1 MAKKWLLRLSYDNPK
16 LANSDPVRF
25 KFENDKNRMDD
36 FFESYGYYILR
47 LDINNKES
55 YNIPNKNIYVLGK
68 NFFDNLINSNITS
81 NNFKDDDK
89 EAVKKY
95 LIEAYDRILMTLRCI
110 KDLVQE
116 IGTFQGIGEV
126 FYINPH
132 TYRLKN
138 LFELLDYKVILKEKI
153 CEGGLFLKGVPEDG
167 DPFLIVS
174 HDFID
179 DFEDLNT
186 TILRSPKNIGTDP
199 LDSHIDLYL
208 GIINFK
214 EKLEINDHNF
224 NGIIYIHDESLK
236 LIQDNPLK
244 RNQWNILK
252 REIDKRGYLIRKYIP
267 ETKAQNIGI
276 NFKFDREN
284 NNLLTNAF
292 PDQER
297 IFLQNLGITVLAPE
311 FSFSTNDSFSG
322 GINCSYIFI
331 NNNKNI
337 QNKIIDQIIQ
347 FK

>member
-1 MAKKWLLRLSYDNPK
+1 MVNKWLLRLSYDNPQ

-25 KFENDKNRMDD
+25 EFENDKNRMDD
-36 FFESYGYYILR
+36 FFESYGYSILR
-47 LDINNKES
+47 VDVNNKKS
-55 YNIPNKNIYVLGK
+55 YRIPNKNIYVLSK
-68 NFFDNLINSNITS
+68 NFFDSLIDSKNIS
-81 NNFKDDDK
+81 NNIKDNDK

-116 IGTFQGIGEV
+116 IGEA

-132 TYRLKN
+132 TFRLKN
-138 LFELLDYKVILKEKI
+138 LFELLDYKVISKEKI

-214 EKLEINDHNF
+214 EKLEINGTKF
-224 NGIIYIHDESLK
+224 NGILYIHKETLK
-236 LIQDNPLK
+236 IIQNDPLK
-244 RNQWNILK
+244 QDQWNILK
-252 REIDKRGYLIRKYIP
+252 EEIEKRGYVIRIYIP
-267 ETKAQNIGI
+267 ETSAQNIGI
-276 NFKFDREN
+276 NFKYDGIN
-284 NNLLTNAF
+284 KTLITNAF
-292 PDQER
+292 PSKER
-297 IFLQNLGITVLAPE
+297 KFLKNLRISVLAPE
-311 FSFSTNDSFSG
+311 YNFSTNDSFSG

-331 NNNKNI
+331 PNGRI
-337 QNKIIDQIIQ
+337 LEDKIINWIIDH
-347 FK
+347 K